1 MRAKKDDPP
10 PTADAPAAA
19 PVRSLAIP
27 GVIDSDDDD
36 DAPPAAPRIAS
47 AEQRIIPAPPPARSL
62 PLLDVIALD
71 NSGEMA
77 QPQKFSLRLG

>member
-10 PTADAPAAA
+10 PAADAPAAA

-47 AEQRIIPAPPPARSL
+47 AEQR
-62 PLLDVIALD
+62 VTQK
-71 NSGEMA
+71 EA
-77 QPQKFSLRLG
+77 QRT